1 MTKQGPGYNADV
13 DLFSADRKTVAR
25 MVDELVKFIEPAH
38 CRGKH
43 CTDIGPYN
51 PKMDILKERLG
62 LEVEQV
68 YVPDYNFNSLAYFAG
83 KHDVV
88 FCFEVLEHLQNPLW
102 FIRQIKQYLLAPGG
116 VIYLSMPSN
125 PHFLRYPFH
134 FHEMRRDMLQTWIL
148 EPLGLKIVRH
158 RRFNFVNN
166 WRSMFIGIRPLL
178 RAIRTRDIRPIL
190 WGFIQINNFY
200 EIRAS

>member
-1 MTKQGPGYNADV
+1 MTEQGPGYNADV

-25 MVDELVKFIEPAH
+25 MVVELVKFIDPAH
-38 CRGKH
+38 CLGKG
-43 CTDIGPYN
+43 CADIGPVN
-51 PKMDILKERLG
+51 PKMEILKTWLG
-62 LEVEQV
+62 LYVEQV
-68 YVPDYNFNSLAYFAG
+68 NMPDFNFDSLSLFP
-83 KHDVV
+83 KFDVV

-102 FIRQIKQYLLAPGG
+102 FMREIERLLTPGG
-116 VIYLSMPSN
+116 VLYLSMPSN

-134 FHEMRRDMLQTWIL
+134 FHEIRHDMLQTWIL

-178 RAIRTRDIRPIL
+178 RAIRTRDVRPIL